1 MKAKIEALKKRYL
14 RAKTDAQREAIREE
28 MIKLFDE
35 DPDAVSTALLEG
47 IRETVAKLSA
57 LENNS

>member
-14 RAKTDAQREAIREE
+14 RAKTHKQREAIREE
-28 MIKLFDE
+28 MSKLFDE
-35 DPDAVSTALLEG
+35 DPDAVSAALLEG
-47 IRETVAKLSA
+47 IRETVAKLSE